1 MPGAVDRL
9 IEAAGSPG
17 FERTLAQLR
26 EQRASDE
33 AEAKAAQSYT
43 ERGLTV
49 LSERPRGW
57 DEAYIPLH
65 YLKTADGAEA
75 DENAITNPAHWAV
88 LSRST
93 PEAAEAAHQQAEAE
107 RAEAE
112 NRERRKVLA
121 LNKLGEAAMR
131 VRREFVTKM
140 VARKTPPKGAA
151 IFVADCLAPDSYL
164 LTHRNAGA
172 TTAELPGV
180 DSTAGLA
187 KRVSELA
194 ASGDGRAQVLT
205 LALVL
210 GALEVKTPKDAWR
223 NSHPSFVGASNWTPR
238 YVTSGDYL
246 HWLADNGYQLAAVE
260 DADGFVTLHGHAG
273 GAINRGGFKILPE
286 TVRKVLVAH
295 PAVGD
300 ACGVHDPRVG
310 EVPFA
315 AAEVQHGMLARS
327 EAELKDWVRESL
339 PQPPHPVAICI
350 VDALP
355 RNAAMKVRPSDVA
368 ALYR

>member
-93 PEAAEAAHQQAEAE
+93 PEAAEVAHQQAEAE

-140 VARKTPPKGAA
+140 VARKTPPKGCGDLCGRLLGPRQLP
-151 IFVADCLAPDSYL
+151 ADPPRRRRD
-164 LTHRNAGA
+164 
-172 TTAELPGV
+172 
-180 DSTAGLA
+180 
-187 KRVSELA
+187 
-194 ASGDGRAQVLT
+194 
-205 LALVL
+205 
-210 GALEVKTPKDAWR
+210 
-223 NSHPSFVGASNWTPR
+223 NS
-238 YVTSGDYL
+238 
-246 HWLADNGYQLAAVE
+246 
-260 DADGFVTLHGHAG
+260 
-273 GAINRGGFKILPE
+273 
-286 TVRKVLVAH
+286 
-295 PAVGD
+295 
-300 ACGVHDPRVG
+300 
-310 EVPFA
+310 
-315 AAEVQHGMLARS
+315 
-327 EAELKDWVRESL
+327 
-339 PQPPHPVAICI
+339 
-350 VDALP
+350 
-355 RNAAMKVRPSDVA
+355 
-368 ALYR
+368 